1 MCGFAG
7 FHAPRDFPAN
17 AGALAKAM
25 GGRLRHRGP
34 DDSGEWINPAL
45 GTALAFRRL
54 SIVDLSE
61 FGHQPMISADGR
73 FVLMLNGEVYNYG
86 SLRAEL
92 EQQGHSFR
100 GHSDTEVLLAG
111 VSTWGLEATLKRCAG
126 MFALAVVDVRERQLQ
141 LARDRLGEK
150 PLYYGWSGG
159 QFFFGSE
166 LKAFRPHPA
175 FVPEVDRRALTLY
188 LRFAYVPSP
197 WCILVGFHKLLPG
210 HILSLPLDG
219 SASAGK
225 ETLRPYWSL
234 PKPEGN
240 GVFRDSPEDCVRRL
254 EELLRGSIRL
264 QMLADVP
271 VGAFLSGGIDSS
283 TVVSLMQ
290 AQASVPV
297 RTFSIGF
304 PDEHVDESSHAEK
317 VARHLGTE
325 HVTWRCSD
333 SELLELAN
341 QVPRVYCEPF
351 ADDSQLPTMALA
363 RLARQQVTVC
373 LSGDGGDELFH
384 GYGHYETGLRRWQ
397 EMKRYPQVRTAARCG
412 MGVASVLVSLLIDSP
427 FKRRWKCRLRKGRN
441 QWLANSL
448 PCYYRHRMSLH
459 KTPDLYL
466 SRPEVTKDF
475 FDETAQM
482 VGLRDDVSWLSYLD
496 LNTYLPDDILVKV
509 DRAAMAFS
517 LETRI
522 PLLDHRVVEYAVQIP
537 DAIKRRNGRAKW
549 PLRAILEH
557 RVPPEL
563 TERPKMG
570 FCTPMGRWL
579 RGPLFEWAEG
589 QLGADRL
596 RREGFFD
603 PGEVRRLWLRHQQ
616 WPRDGGLLL
625 WGLLMFQAWLE
636 TF

>member
-7 FHAPRDFPAN
+7 FHAPRGFPAD

-25 GGRLRHRGP
+25 GNRLRHRGP
-34 DDSGEWINPAL
+34 DDSGEWTNPAL

-61 FGHQPMISADGR
+61 FGHQPMTSADGR
-73 FVLMLNGEVYNYG
+73 FVLVLNGEVYNHQA
-86 SLRAEL
+86 LRAEL
-92 EQQGHSFR
+92 EQKGYSFR

-111 VSTWGLEATLKRCAG
+111 ISTWGLEATLKRCAG
-126 MFALAVVDVRERQLQ
+126 MFALAVVDVRERHLQ

-166 LKAFRPHPA
+166 LKAFRPHPGFA
-175 FVPEVDRRALTLY
+175 PEVDRRALTLY
-188 LRFAYVPSP
+188 LRLAYVPSP
-197 WCILVGFHKLLPG
+197 WCILAGFHKLLPG

-219 SASAGK
+219 SACPGK
-225 ETLRPYWSL
+225 ETLRPYWTV
-234 PKPEGN
+234 PRPEEN
-240 GVFRDSPEDCVRRL
+240 GVFRGSPEDCVRQL
-254 EELLRGSIRL
+254 EELLRRSIRL

-304 PDEHVDESSHAEK
+304 PDAHVDESSHAEK
-317 VARHLGTE
+317 VARHLGTK

-333 SELLELAN
+333 SELLALAN
-341 QVPRVYCEPF
+341 QISQVYCEPF

-363 RLARQQVTVC
+363 RVARQEVTVC

-397 EMKRYPQVRTAARCG
+397 QMNRYPPLRTTARCG
-412 MGVASVLVSLLIDSP
+412 IGAASALVSLLIESP
-427 FKRRWKCRLRKGRN
+427 FKRRWKSRLGKARN
-441 QWLANSL
+441 QWLAKSL

-466 SRPEVTKDF
+466 SRPEIAKDF
-475 FDETAQM
+475 FDETSQM
-482 VGLRDDVSWLSYLD
+482 TGLRDDVSWLSYLD

-522 PLLDHRVVEYAVQIP
+522 PLLDHRVVEYAIQIP

-549 PLRAILEH
+549 PLRAILE
-557 RVPPEL
+557 RSVPPEL

-579 RGPLFEWAEG
+579 RGPLFEWAES

-603 PGEVRRLWLRHQQ
+603 PREVRQLWLRHQQ
-616 WPRDGGLLL
+616 GPRDGGLLL
-625 WGLLMFQAWLE
+625 WGLLMFQAWFE

>member
-1 MCGFAG
+1 MCGFVG
-7 FHAPRDFPAN
+7 FHTPRGFPAN
-17 AGALAKAM
+17 AGELARDM
-25 GGRLRHRGP
+25 GARLRHRGP
-34 DDSGEWINPAL
+34 DDSGEWIEPAL

-54 SIVDLSE
+54 SIIDLSE
-61 FGHQPMISADGR
+61 FGHQPMVSQDGR
-73 FVLMLNGEVYNYG
+73 FVLMLNGEIYNHVA
-86 SLRAEL
+86 LRAEL
-92 EQQGHSFR
+92 EQQGQSFR

-111 VSTWGLEATLKRCAG
+111 ISAWGLEATLKRCAG
-126 MFALAVVDVRERQLQ
+126 MFALALVDVRERQLQ

-159 QFFFGSE
+159 HFFFGSE
-166 LKAFRPHPA
+166 LKAFRPHPG

-197 WCILVGFHKLLPG
+197 WCILAGFHKLAAG

-219 SASAGK
+219 SAGPGK
-225 ETLRPYWSL
+225 ETLRPYWTL
-234 PKPEGN
+234 PRPDEN
-240 GVFRDSPEDCVRRL
+240 GAFNGSPEDCVRQL
-254 EELLRGSIRL
+254 ENLIRGSIRL

-290 AQASVPV
+290 AQATRPV
-297 RTFSIGF
+297 KTFSIGF
-304 PDEHVDESSHAEK
+304 PDAHYDESGHAEK
-317 VARHLGTE
+317 VAKHLGTE
-325 HVTWRCSD
+325 HVTWRCTD
-333 SELLELAN
+333 AELLDLAN

-384 GYGHYETGLRRWQ
+384 GYGHYEKSLRRWK
-397 EMKRYPQVRTAARCG
+397 EMRRFPPLRTAARCAIG
-412 MGVASVLVSLLIDSP
+412 AASAVVSLLGESP
-427 FKRRWKCRLRKGRN
+427 FKRQWTSRLGKARN
-441 QWLANSL
+441 QWLSDSL
-448 PCYYRHRMSLH
+448 PGYYRHRMSLH
-459 KTPDLYL
+459 KAPDLYL
-466 SRPEVTKDF
+466 SKPEAARDF
-475 FDETAQM
+475 FDETARM
-482 VGLRDDVSWLSYLD
+482 AKEDEAWLSYVD

-522 PLLDHRVVEYAVQIP
+522 PLLDHRIVEYATRIP
-537 DAIKRRNGRAKW
+537 SALKRHNGKAKW
-549 PLRAILEH
+549 PLRAILER
-557 RVPPEL
+557 RVPPAL

-589 QLGADRL
+589 LLGAERL

-603 PGEVRRLWLRHQQ
+603 AEAVRRLWAQHQHG
-616 WPRDGGLLL
+616 PRDGGLLL
-625 WGLLMFQAWLE
+625 WGLLMFQAWHD